1 MGSIKNMLTDL
12 GLISDSTVHKFAQGT
27 RDREDLTVMRDRN
40 SGVIFID
47 DFVTAKETYETG
59 EYRTIGASVY
69 GKRDYEISVDVRRR
83 VKDYEQFFVGK
94 KILDFGCGEGTFLL
108 DIQHRAAQVAGVE
121 IENGYVNKLND
132 EGIKCF
138 RNLSETTEK
147 FDTIFCFHTL
157 EHLSNPLEILC
168 ELREHLCDGG
178 TLILEVPH
186 ANDFLLR
193 YLNSEQFK
201 KFTLWS
207 QHLILHTRVSL
218 NVILQAAGFKRI
230 IIQGKQRYKVS
241 NHLYWLSNEQ
251 PGGHKTEL
259 SAIDTDEL
267 TKSYESS
274 LKMID
279 ATDTLVAVISN

>member
-1 MGSIKNMLTDL
+1 M
-12 GLISDSTVHKFAQGT
+12 
-27 RDREDLTVMRDRN
+27 
-40 SGVIFID
+40 
-47 DFVTAKETYETG
+47 
-59 EYRTIGASVY
+59 
-69 GKRDYEISVDVRRR
+69 
-83 VKDYEQFFVGK
+83 
-94 KILDFGCGEGTFLL
+94 
-108 DIQHRAAQVAGVE
+108 
-121 IENGYVNKLND
+121 NKLND